1 MTTILKNIKK
11 RLLIILGISLRIL
24 TFALNWMFIIP
35 CVISLALA
43 HEANE
48 FDFID
53 F

>member
-11 RLLIILGISLRIL
+11 RLLIIIGISLGVL

-35 CVISLALA
+35 CGISLLLA

-48 FDFID
+48 FDI
-53 F
+53 